1 MEPNI
6 NKLVIEPPAGFLAEE
21 TSASWRVAAPSGAG
35 ADALKEPRAP
45 GMTQLVVR
53 PNLIVQRRKV
63 PATSG
68 GVPTSI
74 GSLVAAVCAD
84 LVRHIAGIST
94 IDTDELAFA
103 DGHVGLLIQ
112 YTMPGHKDFKLAQMQ
127 AARLDD
133 DVLTTATLS
142 TELSRLNAATVEL
155 YVKSLAS
162 ITVIP

>member
-1 MEPNI
+1 MDPNI
-6 NKLVIEPPAGFLAEE
+6 NKLVIEPPAGFLSEE
-21 TSASWRVAAPSGAG
+21 MTASWRVAAPAG
-35 ADALKEPRAP
+35 DAALKEARAP

-63 PATSG
+63 IRQSDDAATDLG
-68 GVPTSI
+68 R
-74 GSLVAAVCAD
+74 LVAAVCAD

-94 IDTDELAFA
+94 IDTDEFAFA
-103 DGHVGLLIQ
+103 DGGVGLLIQ

-142 TELSRLNAATVEL
+142 TELSRLNPATVEL
-155 YVKSLAS
+155 YLKSLAS
-162 ITVIP
+162 LSVVA

>member
-1 MEPNI
+1 MDPNI
-6 NKLVIEPPAGFLAEE
+6 NKLVIEPPQGFLAEE
-21 TSASWRVAAPSGAG
+21 MSASWRVAAP
-35 ADALKEPRAP
+35 ADDLKEARAP

-63 PATSG
+63 PAEIG
-68 GVPTSI
+68 GTPNDI
-74 GSLVAAVCAD
+74 GRLVAAVVAD

-94 IDTDELAFA
+94 IDTDEFTFA
-103 DGHVGLLIQ
+103 DGNVGLLIK

-142 TELSRLNAATVEL
+142 TELSRLNPATVEL

-162 ITVIP
+162 ITLARTSP